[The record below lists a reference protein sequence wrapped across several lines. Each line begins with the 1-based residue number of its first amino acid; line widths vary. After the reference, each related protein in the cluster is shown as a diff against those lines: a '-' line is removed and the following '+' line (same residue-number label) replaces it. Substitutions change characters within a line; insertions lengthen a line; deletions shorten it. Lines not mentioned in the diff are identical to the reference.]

1 MFGVVDF
8 LWESGPTLQRER
20 KMRPRRLKL
29 HPKTVEKLRRLKK
42 EAEEDGMYRVA
53 RRIHAVLLNH
63 GGRTSSAIAE
73 VLGSPLSRVSQWLRD
88 YEERGYD
95 ALLEGHRSGR
105 PPQLNAAQKTAL
117 ADILESGPVAHG
129 LLSGVWTSPMIAG
142 VIEEEFGVAYHPGHV
157 RKLLAQLG
165 FSVQRPQQTLARAD
179 AKARDRWHRY
189 TYPGIKKKPGRK
201 APR

>member
-1 MFGVVDF
+1 MDS
-8 LWESGPTLQRER
+8 LWEWGPTLQRE
-20 KMRPRRLKL
+20 KDMRPRQVQL

-42 EAEEDGMYRVA
+42 EAEADGMYRVA
-53 RRIHAVLLNH
+53 KRIHAVVLNDS
-63 GGRTSSAIAE
+63 GRTSGEIAKI
-73 VLGSPLSRVSQWLRD
+73 LDSPLSRVSQWLRD
-88 YEERGYD
+88 YDEHGYE

-105 PPQLNAAQKTAL
+105 PPQLNTAQKTAL
-117 ADILESGPVAHG
+117 ADILDSGPVAYG

-142 VIEEEFGVAYHPGHV
+142 VIEQEFGVAYHPGHV

-165 FSVQRPQQTLARAD
+165 FSVQRPQKTLARAD

-189 TYPGIKKKPGRK
+189 RYPSIKKKPGRE